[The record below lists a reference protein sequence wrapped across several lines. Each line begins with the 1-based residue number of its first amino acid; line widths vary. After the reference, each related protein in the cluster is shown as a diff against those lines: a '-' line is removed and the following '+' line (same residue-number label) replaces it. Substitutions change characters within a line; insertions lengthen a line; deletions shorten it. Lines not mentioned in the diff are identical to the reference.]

1 MSEWL
6 QCIGCERRYD
16 VMEIRYTC
24 DCGDL
29 LNVERDSFPDRDV
42 FEVRRTSRR
51 TIDQSG
57 VWRFREAVLD
67 VDESEIVTHPEGA
80 TRMYSRQENV
90 GRTLQS
96 ENVGRTLQSDDREQR
111 VGLESPTYVSPRHPI
126 HFKHEGENP
135 TGSFKDR
142 GMTVAMTQAKRLGAR
157 AVACASTGNTSAS
170 LAAYAAQAGIR
181 AVVFIPAGKVATGKL
196 AQTLA
201 YGATALHVRG
211 DFDAA
216 MTLVR
221 EACDKLG
228 IYLVNSINPFRIEG
242 QKTIVWELLQDLEWN
257 APDWIVVPA
266 GNLGN
271 TSAFGK
277 ALREAFDAGWIATM
291 PRLASIQASGAN
303 PFFRSYRDSFATRHR
318 ITAETIASAIR
329 IGDPVSHAKAVT
341 AIQQTNG
348 IVEEVTDDEL
358 MAAKREIDEMGIG
371 CEPASATTLAGV
383 KKLRAAGVMRD
394 GERIVC
400 VLTGHLLKDAD
411 SILRNVPKERT
422 IEIDPTIE
430 AVERALDRP

>member
-6 QCIGCERRYD
+6 QCIGCERRFD
-16 VMEIRYTC
+16 ASEIRYTC
-24 DCGDL
+24 ECGEL
-29 LNVERDSFPDRDV
+29 LSVERDSMPDRNLFDA
-42 FEVRRTSRR
+42 RLASRK
-51 TIDQSG
+51 TIDKSG

-67 VDESEIVTHPEGA
+67 VDEREIVTHPEGS
-80 TRMYSRQENV
+80 TRLYERELGV
-90 GRTLQS
+90 GRG
-96 ENVGRTLQSDDREQR
+96 EWEKNPNA
-111 VGLESPTYVSPRHPI
+111 SPPSLLPTTYSPFNI
-126 HFKHEGENP
+126 FFKHEGENP

-142 GMTVAMTQAKRLGAR
+142 GMTVAMTQAKRLGAH

-170 LAAYAAQAGIR
+170 LAAYAAQAGLR
-181 AVVFIPAGKVATGKL
+181 AIVFIPAGKVAAGKL

-201 YGATALHVRG
+201 YGATALHIQG

-216 MTLVR
+216 MQLVR
-221 EACDKLG
+221 EASDRLG

-277 ALREAFDAGWIATM
+277 ALREAFDAGWITKM

-303 PFFRSYRDSFATRHR
+303 PFYRSYRDAFAQRHR
-318 ITAETIASAIR
+318 IAAETIASAIR
-329 IGDPVSHAKAVT
+329 IGDPVSHRKAVS
-341 AIQQTNG
+341 AIQLTNG
-348 IVEEVTDDEL
+348 IVEQVTDDEL
-358 MAAKREIDEMGIG
+358 MFAKREIDEMGIG

-394 GERIVC
+394 GEQIVC
-400 VLTGHLLKDAD
+400 VLTGHLLKDTD
-411 SILRNVPKERT
+411 SIMRNVPPKRT
-422 IEIDPTIE
+422 IEIDATMD
-430 AVERALDRP
+430 AVETALSHDT